1 MLYKFKSRA
10 TPDLIMLEPDG
21 RRLLQIITG
30 SAQKKGI
37 LMWPQMDLAL
47 QRLEAAIEAD
57 ELARRAALDAR
68 GNREA
73 AHDGGAPSDKDDQ
86 PIRLAQRAQPMMQVL
101 RRCLQEEA
109 DLVWGV

>member
-21 RRLLQIITG
+21 RRLLQIMTG

-47 QRLEAAIEAD
+47 QRLEAAIEHD
-57 ELARRAALDAR
+57 ELARRAALEPR
-68 GNREA
+68 GSQEA
-73 AHDGGAPSDKDDQ
+73 ALDGSTSPDKDDQ